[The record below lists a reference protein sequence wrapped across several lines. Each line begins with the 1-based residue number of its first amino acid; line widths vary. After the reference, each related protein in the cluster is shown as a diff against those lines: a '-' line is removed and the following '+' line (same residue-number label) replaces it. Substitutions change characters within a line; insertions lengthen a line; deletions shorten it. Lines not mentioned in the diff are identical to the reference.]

1 MAVAHIIF
9 EVFGKKTRLG
19 INPVSQAIEDHENRL
34 SYRTDNSFEV
44 PFKHATALEIWR
56 KLVYVKCIE
65 FDCMRTQVSAFA

>member
-34 SYRTDNSFEV
+34 SYRTRIKNYQTAVLIKSTVYAIADTCVLIQSNSMHF
-44 PFKHATALEIWR
+44 T
-56 KLVYVKCIE
+56 
-65 FDCMRTQVSAFA
+65 